1 MVLYITY
8 KVIIYII
15 PDESEL
21 RVLDNKEINLV
32 EEVNKYLG
40 EGKTISEIE
49 MIKGFGKDTLRKK
62 LRKLNYKF
70 DRKQKLYVLDITD
83 NTKTNVINNT
93 NNVKTNIKNK
103 NESKRATTIFS
114 ENEIKILKE
123 MIKIYEHKN
132 KSIDNL
138 DYKSSPVVVRSFRS
152 YEKILDT
159 FASFCKKNELNQK
172 DAIATALVDFMKKD
186 I

>member
-1 MVLYITY
+1 M
-8 KVIIYII
+8 
-15 PDESEL
+15 
-21 RVLDNKEINLV
+21 DNKEINLV
-32 EEVNKYLG
+32 KEVNKYLR
-40 EGKTISEIE
+40 EGKSIGEIE
-49 MIKGFGKDTLRKK
+49 VLKGFGKDTLRKK
-62 LRKLNYKF
+62 LRKFGYKY

-83 NTKTNVINNT
+83 NTKTNVISNINNI
-93 NNVKTNIKNK
+93 KTNIKNK
-103 NESKRATTIFS
+103 DNSKRATTFS

-123 MIKIYEHKN
+123 MIKTYEHKN

-159 FASFCKKNELNQK
+159 FASFCKKRELNQK
-172 DAIATALVDFMKKD
+172 DAIATALSDFMKKN